1 MRVAMTGGGGFI
13 GSHLL
18 ARLVGAGIDVTIIG
32 PTVGKSRY
40 TASLVAAGDVRFL
53 RCDLI
58 FEQETVLRPALMDA
72 DVLVLL
78 GYVVPRFA
86 GKTRRLLDEINFNVA
101 PLVRLLSAAEGRS
114 HHVVFASST
123 AVYGTPSHVPVRECD
138 ALAPDTPYAIAKIAC
153 EETVQLIALAAGWTA
168 CVLRYS
174 TVYGAGETV
183 PRAIPNFIRA
193 ALGGRPPVVDGDG
206 LDERDYIHVSDVAA
220 ATMAAI
226 RHSGSGIYNIGTG
239 KGMTTLDV
247 ARLVFDLAGSK
258 ASVFHRSIAQ
268 PDRAISRLI
277 CDTTVAR
284 EQLGFAASRKLEDGI
299 AEEIGWFRALPS
311 TTSNRDSMS
320 RGALAANVAV
330 LG

>member
-53 RCDLI
+53 RCDLS

-72 DVLVLL
+72 DVIVLL

-123 AVYGTPSHVPVRECD
+123 AVPLS
-138 ALAPDTPYAIAKIAC
+138 
-153 EETVQLIALAAGWTA
+153 
-168 CVLRYS
+168 LRS
-174 TVYGAGETV
+174 SA
-183 PRAIPNFIRA
+183 F
-193 ALGGRPPVVDGDG
+193 LGGP
-206 LDERDYIHVSDVAA
+206 
-220 ATMAAI
+220 
-226 RHSGSGIYNIGTG
+226 
-239 KGMTTLDV
+239 
-247 ARLVFDLAGSK
+247 
-258 ASVFHRSIAQ
+258 
-268 PDRAISRLI
+268 
-277 CDTTVAR
+277 
-284 EQLGFAASRKLEDGI
+284 
-299 AEEIGWFRALPS
+299 
-311 TTSNRDSMS
+311 
-320 RGALAANVAV
+320 
-330 LG
+330 